1 MCNTLEALQKLIDES
16 LILDGATGLT
26 LTGWADEEHYDNR
39 GGAINRVTT
48 QYGVAVG
55 GISIIPGGGMGRGM
69 GFGYRNGHDEVKPV
83 SIDQVRG
90 VLVTALATSQTDHG
104 RILATGVASI
114 VEKLAANCFHPVSYD
129 LCVEA
134 AADPTLNVVLTNGM
148 QTIQLDTKPVDDFAQ
163 AVKLDL
169 DVPYVLGQG
178 FVDVLAGKSDR
189 GHSPTGLSTLV
200 DGKWVRHT
208 GISSYTLAE
217 DDKPNVDVL
226 EIDEIIT
233 LISEPRRELT
243 TKILMAIIKQ
253 LNLLGGFTNI
263 YQVSMSHGE
272 YRGDKPRVVVR
283 LVNAELRKN
292 YSLEFQA

>member
-1 MCNTLEALQKLIDES
+1 M
-16 LILDGATGLT
+16 
-26 LTGWADEEHYDNR
+26 
-39 GGAINRVTT
+39 
-48 QYGVAVG
+48 
-55 GISIIPGGGMGRGM
+55 
-69 GFGYRNGHDEVKPV
+69 
-83 SIDQVRG
+83 
-90 VLVTALATSQTDHG
+90 
-104 RILATGVASI
+104 
-114 VEKLAANCFHPVSYD
+114 
-129 LCVEA
+129 
-134 AADPTLNVVLTNGM
+134 
-148 QTIQLDTKPVDDFAQ
+148 
-163 AVKLDL
+163 
-169 DVPYVLGQG
+169 
-178 FVDVLAGKSDR
+178 
-189 GHSPTGLSTLV
+189 V

-217 DDKPNVDVL
+217 EDKPNVDVL